1 MRGWAE
7 PSGTGQ
13 ADSGSHE
20 EIARIERAIRGM
32 DEALVEELGGYNGCL
47 ERLVELKDRS
57 RSAPPATMIDTF
69 AGWRSI
75 RFPGG
80 TP

>member
-1 MRGWAE
+1 MDRFFNKMVR
-7 PSGTGQ
+7 
-13 ADSGSHE
+13 D
-20 EIARIERAIRGM
+20 IAFVLAGIRSDTRAQGFIF
-32 DEALVEELGGYNGCL
+32 NGCL

-57 RSAPPATMIDTF
+57 RSAPPVTMIDTF